1 MKILITGAT
10 GLVGQH
16 LIAHLLDKG
25 HDINFLTSRKEAIN
39 SLPNC
44 SGFYWDIEKQIIDPS
59 CIKGVTK
66 IIHLAGASVS
76 KRWTTSFKKEIINS
90 RVVSSKLLYQTL
102 KNNKHEVTQFVC
114 ASAIGIYEDSYT
126 AVYKE
131 DSRAFSEGFLGE
143 VVKRWEESTNVFSA
157 LNIKVTKIRFGIV
170 LTRYGGAL
178 QKIKQPIVLGFGA
191 SLASGKQYMSWIHV
205 KDLVKLITFLVTENK
220 DGVFNAVAPNP
231 VTNSELTKTLAN
243 KLSKPLFLPNV
254 PKFILKLLLGEM
266 HEIVC
271 ESQNVSSNKIEC
283 LGFNFQYKKLDE
295 ALTDLLN

>member
-16 LIAHLLDKG
+16 LITHFLNEG
-25 HDINFLTSRKEAIN
+25 HEINFLTSRKEKVN
-39 SLPNC
+39 SLSNC
-44 SGFYWDIEKQIIDPS
+44 AGFYWDIEKEIIDPF

-76 KRWTTSFKKEIINS
+76 KRWTTSFKKEIIDS

-114 ASAIGIYEDSYT
+114 ASAIGIYEDSYK
-126 AVYKE
+126 AIYEE

-143 VVKRWEESTNVFSA
+143 VVKRWEEAANVFS
-157 LNIKVTKIRFGIV
+157 NINIEVTKIRFGIV
-170 LTRYGGAL
+170 LTKNGGAL
-178 QKIKQPIVLGFGA
+178 QKMKEPIVFGFGA
-191 SLASGKQYMSWIHV
+191 SLASGKQFMSWIHI
-205 KDLVKLITFLVTENK
+205 KDLVKLISFLVTENK
-220 DGVFNAVAPNP
+220 YGVFNAVAPNP
-231 VTNSELTKTLAN
+231 VTNAEFTKLLAEKLN
-243 KLSKPLFLPNV
+243 KTLFLPNV

-271 ESQNVSSNKIEC
+271 ESQNVSSNKIEN
-283 LGFNFQYKKLDE
+283 LGFEFQYKKLDK
-295 ALTDLLN
+295 ALTDLLK